1 MSRTGRYD
9 LIFSTD
15 RFNLTE
21 PREYFINECCYG
33 DDASQWLVERLRLRG
48 LTVTEPD
55 QEDWGWYF
63 DARYREAGYF
73 VGVGG
78 CADEEASDGN
88 RGEWRLMVE
97 KHRTLWEKLTGAN
110 RLSEHDEFLGILKE
124 IVASE
129 PGLRLVGV
137 E

>member
-1 MSRTGRYD
+1 MSGARRYD
-9 LIFSTD
+9 VIFSTD
-15 RFNLTE
+15 RFNLSE
-21 PREYFINECCYG
+21 PREYFINDCCFG
-33 DDASQWLVERLRLRG
+33 DDAARWLVARLRLRG
-48 LTVTEPD
+48 LTVTQPD

-63 DARYREAGYF
+63 DARYNESAYF

-78 CADEEASDGN
+78 NKTTHGN

-97 KHRTLWEKLTGAN
+97 KHRTLWEKLSGSN
-110 RLSEHDEFLGILKE
+110 RLGEHDEFLAILKD

-129 PGLRLVGV
+129 PDLQLVGV